1 MKSKSYYISMPLMW
15 VYEWTE
21 TIQAE
26 YIQSLAM
33 KMESVSEKKDGVY
46 VLASASLKTIT
57 FQILGI

>member
-1 MKSKSYYISMPLMW
+1 MPLMW

-33 KMESVSEKKDGVY
+33 KMESVSEKKRVY

>member
-1 MKSKSYYISMPLMW
+1 MPLMW

-33 KMESVSEKKDGVY
+33 KMESVSEKKK
-46 VLASASLKTIT
+46 SLCAGFCKLKDHYISNSGNIG
-57 FQILGI
+57 FSLIVQ